1 MPKQISTT
9 DTGVQKTKRAKTTEQ
24 VRESE
29 TRFKEAGGKVLPIRL
44 QTEDQSILHELA
56 LSEPDETNTSI
67 IRKALREYK
76 KAKIKPPKEPKL
88 KKETR
93 MPIII
98 AVVNQK
104 GGSGKS
110 SLVMAIA
117 DDLASRGYK
126 VIILDTDV
134 QVTIKNWM
142 ARRMETNPDL
152 PSPSL
157 YVTAQRFTRASL
169 LSDFNNADYIIIDG
183 PGGRDAGVDMMT
195 SCCIAASDLTIIPT
209 NTSVLDLDQTRHTI
223 ELVKQRQALT
233 DGMPLC
239 RSIVSRAVTTKITY
253 RDTLAFFQ
261 AFEITKLS
269 RDMSSRTLFESL
281 PTSGLSPIYS
291 GDKRMVSETRAIT
304 DEVLSLFQE

>member
-1 MPKQISTT
+1 
-9 DTGVQKTKRAKTTEQ
+9 
-24 VRESE
+24 
-29 TRFKEAGGKVLPIRL
+29 
-44 QTEDQSILHELA
+44 
-56 LSEPDETNTSI
+56 
-67 IRKALREYK
+67 
-76 KAKIKPPKEPKL
+76 
-88 KKETR
+88 

-169 LSDFNNADYIIIDG
+169 LSDFSNADFIIIDG
-183 PGGRDAGVDMMT
+183 PGGRDSGVDMMT